1 MKIVNSTNNREIEKN
16 KNLFLE
22 LYSFMKAKLKFND
35 DISKLFLM
43 SDEQNSLNPLGTTA
57 YYKPDDFSVTIF
69 CDNRHIK
76 DMLRSFAHEL
86 IHHNQN
92 LNEPIEETTE
102 EGYAQNNKKLRGLE
116 KEAYLKGNILF
127 RDWED
132 NKKMKKLNKP
142 EVPSYLKEDLNP
154 WKNKDAIVDKNV
166 CDALCKQG
174 GFSFNIDALLK
185 ESKYNE
191 VDYNLC
197 HECLTIQRTGDYSIF
212 TFSGGDEREAQVEK
226 GLQREFGNP
235 NFISLECSDEF
246 SGDSFGK
253 CDSCGA
259 KNIDVTACV
268 AHFKNTGGEDRTGWQ
283 TLEEEMDNI
292 EEDCGLPGSPMTKD
306 DKHQTGK
313 KSAFKKKV

>member
-76 DMLRSFAHEL
+76 DILRSFAHEL

-132 NKKMKKLNKP
+132 NKKMKKMNRP

-174 GFSFNIDALLK
+174 GFSFNPDALFLK
-185 ESKYNE
+185 ESNHGYQE
-191 VDYNLC
+191 IEYDLC
-197 HECLTIQRTGDYSIF
+197 GDCLSVYFNGDYTIF
-212 TFSGGDEREAQVEK
+212 DYSGGDERMEEVDS
-226 GLQREFGNP
+226 GLSREFGTP
-235 NFISLECSDEF
+235 NFVGLSCHSEEGED
-246 SGDSFGK
+246 FGK
-253 CDSCGA
+253 CDSCG
-259 KNIDVTACV
+259 VRGQVSPCTAS
-268 AHFKNTGGEDRTGWQ
+268 FKDD
-283 TLEEEMDNI
+283 TL

-313 KSAFKKKV
+313 KGTLKKKV